1 MSSTDLHPEALLE
14 KEASGTLGESERA
27 QLDRHL
33 ERCETCRFEQRVRG
47 DFAEELAESGRLPE
61 RVRFAELLAATRA
74 LPPSVGR
81 AARARLRAT
90 WFLAAAVVCGSSAAM
105 GASLARRVLSRV
117 EDSTFIPVSAAK
129 APETD
134 RSQQDVRALV
144 AATATPGDRL
154 PAGESD
160 EAPVYPPEVQART
173 TPTPAKTSS
182 APGPPIRTAHAPPSS
197 REAPASPAS
206 LFDAESTARR
216 QGDYDQAMS
225 FHRELEARFGLSV
238 EAQVSRAVMG
248 RGLLDRGR
256 AADALACFDHY
267 LASGSGE
274 LSEEVMAA
282 RATALE
288 RLERADDARAAW
300 QQLRE
305 TYPTTTYASRVTAH
319 VESSRAL

>member
-33 ERCETCRFEQRVRG
+33 ERCETCRFERRVRG

-61 RVRFAELLAATRA
+61 RVRFAELLAETRVLA
-74 LPPSVGR
+74 QGTGR
-81 AARARLRAT
+81 AARARVRAT
-90 WFLAAAVVCGSSAAM
+90 WFLAAAVVCGSGAAM
-105 GASLARRVLSRV
+105 GAGLGRHVLSRV
-117 EDSTFIPVSAAK
+117 EDSTLIPVSAPK
-129 APETD
+129 APQAE
-134 RSQQDVRALV
+134 RLQQEVPARV
-144 AATATPGDRL
+144 AATATPSDKHPKR
-154 PAGESD
+154 ESE
-160 EAPVYPPEVQART
+160 EAPLSLPEVQARI
-173 TPTPAKTSS
+173 TPPIRS
-182 APGPPIRTAHAPPSS
+182 APGAPWS
-197 REAPASPAS
+197 ADTPASPAS

-225 FHRELEARFGLSV
+225 FHRELEARFGLST
-238 EAQVSRAVMG
+238 EAQVSRAIMG

-274 LSEEVMAA
+274 LGEEVMAA

-300 QQLRE
+300 QRLRE
-305 TYPTTTYASRVTAH
+305 TYPTTTYASRVTTH
-319 VESSRAL
+319 VESSTAL